1 MRIEQGRFNLSSTH
15 ETFQHISREESLNVT
30 TRTNGVDRTVD
41 YKSRDEATQT
51 SSSYYGAVGYS
62 NAGSEED
69 GPDIYN
75 KHSQLLGNNNGANLF
90 GMNAFSPNDL
100 VNGQGSLA
108 NGLDGLT
115 GTPRFD
121 PSSSLGKTEATDDGS
136 LELDTIEELRMLTF
150 VRLMEQMFGL
160 SFSMTGDEK
169 SATNIKDA
177 EKLRALGEQMEATKS
192 PFDRAQNANAN
203 GPSNG
208 QQITYTAKTV
218 YHEEEHTRMSAQG
231 RVTTEDGRTIDLSLD
246 IGMSREFR
254 SEDFVSITEGNL
266 KDPLVINFDRS
277 VVGLSDKLHFQFDLD
292 ADGTDERLPELL
304 AGSGY
309 LALDLNQDGLINSGN
324 ELFGAKTGDG
334 FEELAQYDDDGNGF
348 IDENDEIFS
357 QLKIWVPRADGQSE
371 LYALLDKDVG
381 AIYLKS
387 QNTPFALK
395 TVLDNET
402 QGYVRESGVFL
413 NESGG
418 IGSVQQIDLKV

>member
-30 TRTNGVDRTVD
+30 TRTNGVDKTVD

-62 NAGSEED
+62 NTGPED
-69 GPDIYN
+69 DGLEIYN
-75 KHSQLLGNNNGANLF
+75 KHSKLLGNNNGAN
-90 GMNAFSPNDL
+90 NL
-100 VNGQGSLA
+100 VNRQASLA
-108 NGLDGLT
+108 NGQDGLT

-121 PSSSLGKTEATDDGS
+121 PSSSLKTEAIDDDDS
-136 LELDTIEELRMLTF
+136 LEPETIEELRMLTF
-150 VRLMEQMFGL
+150 IRLMEQMFGL
-160 SFSMTGDEK
+160 IFSMTDDEQ

-192 PFDRAQNANAN
+192 PFDRAQNANS
-203 GPSNG
+203 PRNG

-231 RVTTEDGRTIDLSLD
+231 RVTTEDGRTLDLSLD

-395 TVLDNET
+395 TALDNET